1 MVGDDVYLSIRPW
14 FMGEVWCLPVHPS
27 MVYGWGMM
35 FTCPSVDG
43 SWLGYDVYLSIRP
56 WFMGEVWCL
65 PVHTSMVYGWGMM
78 FTCPSVHG
86 LWVRYDV
93 YQSIRPWLY
102 DVYLSIRPWFMSEVW
117 CLPVHPSMVYGWG
130 MMFTCPSVHGCMMFT
145 STHVHGLWV
154 RYDVFLFF
162 IFAQLS
168 MSSPNGT
175 SSSLIWH
182 STLKREILALSG
194 ELR

>member
-1 MVGDDVYLSIRPW
+1 MVG
-14 FMGEVWCLPVHPS
+14 VWCLPVHPS

-35 FTCPSVDG
+35 FTCPSVHG
-43 SWLGYDVYLSIRP
+43 LWVRYDVYLSIRR
-56 WFMGEVWCL
+56 WFMVGVWCL
-65 PVHTSMVYGWGMM
+65 PVHPSMVYGWGMM
-78 FTCPSVHG
+78 FTCPYVHG

-102 DVYLSIRPWFMSEVW
+102 DVYLSIRPWFLGEVW

-145 STHVHGLWV
+145 CTYVHGLWV